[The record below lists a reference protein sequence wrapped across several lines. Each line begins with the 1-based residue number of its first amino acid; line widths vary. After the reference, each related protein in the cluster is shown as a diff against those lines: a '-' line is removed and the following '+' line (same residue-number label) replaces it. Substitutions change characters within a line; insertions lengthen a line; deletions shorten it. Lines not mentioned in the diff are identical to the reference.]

1 MTIREA
7 WDRRSARERSVLAA
21 GAIAIAALLF
31 VALAWIP
38 LERTRERLEREVPE
52 LRSAVAALQRD
63 ADEVRRLR
71 AMPLAAT
78 AAGQPLASL
87 AAGGLAAPPGA
98 RLTLAGDRHL
108 KLAGDDVGFAA
119 LLEWLSAAAAAQGLR
134 VESARLEARPE
145 PGRVRAEIMLARS

>member
-21 GAIAIAALLF
+21 GAIALAVLLF

-38 LERTRERLEREVPE
+38 LERTRARLEREVPE
-52 LRSAVAALQRD
+52 LRASVAALQRD

-71 AMPLAAT
+71 AMPPVAT
-78 AAGQPLASL
+78 AAGQPLSSL

-119 LLEWLSAAAAAQGLR
+119 LLEWLSSTAAAQGLR

-145 PGRVRAEIMLARS
+145 PGRVRAEITLARS

>member
-7 WDRRSARERSVLAA
+7 WERRSARERSVLAA
-21 GAIAIAALLF
+21 GAIAVAVLLF

-38 LERTRERLEREVPE
+38 LERTRARLEREVPE
-52 LRSAVAALQRD
+52 WRASVAALQRD

-71 AMPLAAT
+71 AMPPVAT
-78 AAGQPLASL
+78 GASQPLASL

-98 RLTLAGDRHL
+98 RLTLADDRRL

-119 LLEWLSAAAAAQGLR
+119 LIEWLSATAAAQGLR

-145 PGRVRAEIMLARS
+145 PGRVRAEITLARS